1 MDSYQHPT
9 SELELVGILD
19 KDSKKKGQN
28 LVESLF
34 WVHMMIC
41 LNWPNA
47 IKSSVLSLRI
57 PSLDPSEYERI
68 LQIVINWVSNVTE
81 MPKVETVVQGLHQAG
96 TGFQKLILRT
106 FWAVRKFVLTNRV
119 WAQN

>member
-1 MDSYQHPT
+1 MGSYD
-9 SELELVGILD
+9 ELPELAKRHQIERVI
-19 KDSKKKGQN
+19 
-28 LVESLF
+28 V
-34 WVHMMIC
+34 
-41 LNWPNA
+41 A
-47 IKSSVLSLRI
+47 I

-68 LQIVINWVSNVTE
+68 LQMCNKLGVKCYK

-106 FWAVRKFVLTNRV
+106 FWDVRKFVLMNRV